1 MVQVPI
7 TVVAVNTG
15 VDEYT
20 VSEGTVKV
28 YPNPTTGS
36 VTVEQQGFDGQQV
49 LCRLFDMSGRQLRS
63 FEENNSQFEVD
74 LGDVAQGMYF
84 LQMRWN
90 SGEVQV
96 VKIVK
101 R

>member
-1 MVQVPI
+1 M
-7 TVVAVNTG
+7 
-15 VDEYT
+15 
-20 VSEGTVKV
+20 
-28 YPNPTTGS
+28 
-36 VTVEQQGFDGQQV
+36 TVEQQGFDGQHV
-49 LCRLFDMSGRQLRS
+49 KCRLFDMSGRQLRL
-63 FEENNSQFEVD
+63 FEENNPQFEVD

-84 LQMRWN
+84 LQMRWS